1 MGEEY
6 TKKTLYMPI
15 VKDLKTD
22 KLVGI
27 LSSNAVDREDEIISS
42 KLLSKWK
49 SCESIPALTD
59 HKNSVSN
66 YAGGWKNFRLEE
78 HNGNTC
84 LIAEPVF
91 FKSNPHTAHL
101 EAMVKEAKELGLPFG
116 ISIGAIVK
124 SVSSTQIG
132 TKNFVQWDDA
142 ELLEASWVAIPAN
155 QTAGVKSLIKDM
167 GLSALEESDI
177 KLEKKMVEV
186 KENEVKAVDA
196 ITMEQVKAMI
206 AQEVESVKSEMKSNS
221 EKSETELTDKISS
234 AIAKALDNLETSRKS
249 MKVDSEKELD
259 ITNLTNG

>member
-6 TKKTLYMPI
+6 IKKTLYMPI

-27 LSSNAVDREDEIISS
+27 LSSNAVDREDEIIST
-42 KLLSKWK
+42 KLLSKWVSSK
-49 SCESIPALTD
+49 SIPALTD
-59 HKNSVSN
+59 HKNSISN

-78 HNGNTC
+78 NNGNTC

-155 QTAGVKSLIKDM
+155 QTAGVKSLIKEM
-167 GLSALEESDI
+167 GLTTLEESDI
-177 KLEKKMVEV
+177 NKKMVELEI
-186 KENEVKAVDA
+186 KQEVKAPETF
-196 ITMEQVKAMI
+196 TMEQVKTLI
-206 AQEVESVKSEMKSNS
+206 AQEVESVKTEMKSNS
-221 EKSETELTDKISS
+221 EKSEEVLTEKISS
-234 AIAKALDNLETSRKS
+234 AIAKALENLESSRKS
-249 MKVDSEKELD
+249 IKVETEKELD